1 MVKEIP
7 SYFGGTGI
15 NGEVLGQ
22 QNVYSIPLVNS
33 VLTSNSLTITINK
46 TPNSASS
53 TYLLSYENL
62 ELGPT
67 TDNSSINRNEIIQL
81 SVNDTLFGSGIDS
94 STPLII
100 NTSNT
105 SSLSK
110 IYLLSYDNNEL
121 GPNTDNNSINRNK
134 ILQLSVNDTLF
145 SSGIVS
151 STPLIINTSNT
162 ASLSNIYWTAYNNP
176 ELGSNTDKT
185 GQYRNTIFEINDQ
198 RQYRYLIQDSSGSNY
213 PIDTTYDL
221 NYNNTKVISNF
232 DTISN
237 LAPINLP
244 ISSSGSFGI
253 TGGPNPNTSSYITN
267 SMEFITIGA
276 GGGSGGPDGG
286 SYACGGGSGALIS
299 GSVSLI
305 FSGSILYIYVGGGG
319 GGGVGCVA
327 GTGAGAGG
335 TNGGGAGGNAGG
347 SGCSGGGGGGGGWSG
362 ISTGSNYIAVVG
374 GGSGGGGANEGGAN
388 DANSSGGGV
397 QSAGANG
404 TSFTGGIG
412 DNFSGDGGGWA
423 GGGGG
428 YYGGAKQNTSTY
440 VNSGGGNYTGSLTF
454 NCSISNGTGVGQGS
468 TAANITYNW
477 SGLTGNYGGGGAP
490 IIGSGG
496 TAGSGTSGVVAIRY
510 AGIQKATGGTISNS
524 GGSTI
529 HTFTSNATM
538 SFYDT
543 PFILP
548 GAVGGYGYFDG
559 SGSYLRISGSSLL
572 NLGSGSLL
580 TSPFTVEY
588 DFYTNSSSK
597 YQTILSRGAGS
608 INYNTSSGLVYNAGI
623 SESKVIWEYYTNNTS
638 SYLLTGSTNIID
650 NNWYSYA
657 VTYDGNITRLY
668 LNGTLENYVCGSVYN
683 YPSTLLPSLTS
694 SFIGRLVNTSSNDF
708 SGYLDKI
715 RITTGIARYTNASYI
730 TQSSSYPTSTGFLS
744 GSNYCNSN
752 ILNIRFVID
761 YLTGSNLI
769 LPGGSND
776 FTSSQDILVTNIT
789 GTVNNNTINTI
800 SSGSNLIKRND
811 GITDK
816 TIYTGDNY
824 ISDATI
830 FTRGNVERTI
840 VESSQVIFNSLS
852 DPSKNYS
859 YKGSGS
865 NIINRNDGITD
876 KTIYTG
882 DGYLSSTTIFTRGN
896 VERTTVESSQ
906 VIFNSL
912 SDPNKNYS
920 YKGSGSTIIK
930 RNDGITDKT
939 IYVGDGYLSSAT
951 INTIGNIDKTILNGS
966 NVVINVDTNNF
977 IPSINKTFT
986 YEVDYNALFNQEI
999 DSVLTIVSIYSLPS
1013 GFSVSSDAKR
1023 ITGYVNFSDTKT
1035 IKLELSDSSTYN
1047 IVLKPIFF
1055 KKKYTY

>member
-7 SYFGGTGI
+7 YNFGDTGI
-15 NGEVLGQ
+15 NGEVLGR
-22 QNVYSIPLVNS
+22 QNVYSLPLGNS
-33 VLTSNSLTITINK
+33 VLTSDPLTITINK

-53 TYLLSYENL
+53 RYFLSYENP
-62 ELGPT
+62 ELGPI
-67 TDNSSINRNEIIQL
+67 TDNNSINRNEIVQL
-81 SVNDTLFGSGIDS
+81 SVNDTLFGIGSIS

-110 IYLLSYDNNEL
+110 IYFLPYENPEL
-121 GPNTDNNSINRNK
+121 GSNADKTGVYRNE

-151 STPLIINTSNT
+151 SIPLIISTVNTS
-162 ASLSNIYWTAYNNP
+162 SLFKTYFLSYDNP

-185 GQYRNTIFEINDQ
+185 GVYRNEILQINNQ
-198 RQYRYLIQDSSGSNY
+198 RQYRYLIQDGTGSNY
-213 PIDTTYDL
+213 PVDTTYDL
-221 NYNNTKVISNF
+221 NYNSTKVISNF
-232 DTISN
+232 DNLSN

-388 DANSSGGGV
+388 DANSAGGGV
-397 QSAGANG
+397 QNAGANG
-404 TSFTGGIG
+404 TSFTGGTG

-440 VNSGGGNYTGSLTF
+440 VNSGGGNYTASMTF
-454 NCSISNGTGVGQGS
+454 NCSILNGTGVGQGS

-477 SGLTGNYGGGGAP
+477 NGLTGNYGGGGAP

-496 TAGSGTSGVVAIRY
+496 TAGSGTTGVVAIRY
-510 AGIQKATGGTISNS
+510 AGIQKATGGTVSNS

-538 SFYDT
+538 SFYDA

-548 GAVGGYGYFDG
+548 GVVGGYGYFDG

-572 NLGSGSLL
+572 NLGSGSA
-580 TSPFTVEY
+580 SPFTVEY

-623 SESKVIWEYYTNNTS
+623 SSSKIIWEYYTNNTS

-668 LNGTLENYVCGSVYN
+668 LNGTLENSVSNSIYN

-730 TQSSSYPTSTGFLS
+730 TQSSSYPTSTGFLA

-752 ILNIRFVID
+752 ILNIRFAND

-769 LPGGSND
+769 LPSGTND

-800 SSGSNLIKRND
+800 SSGSNNIKRND

-824 ISDATI
+824 ISDTTIFTRGNVERITVESSQVIFNSLSDPSKNYSYKGTGSNIIIRNDGITDKTVYTGDNYVSDATI
-830 FTRGNVERTI
+830 FTRGNVERTTI
-840 VESSQVIFNSLS
+840 ESSQVIFNSLS

-865 NIINRNDGITD
+865 NIIKRNDGISD

-882 DGYLSSTTIFTRGN
+882 D
-896 VERTTVESSQ
+896 
-906 VIFNSL
+906 
-912 SDPNKNYS
+912 NY
-920 YKGSGSTIIK
+920 
-930 RNDGITDKT
+930 
-939 IYVGDGYLSSAT
+939 VSSAT
-951 INTIGNIDKTILNGS
+951 INAIGTIDKTILNGS
-966 NVVINVDTNNF
+966 SVVINTDTNNF

-986 YEVDYNALFNQEI
+986 YEVDYNAVFNQEI
-999 DSVLTIVSIYSLPS
+999 DSVLTIVTTYSLPL
-1013 GFSVSSDAKR
+1013 GFSISSDAKR
-1023 ITGYVNFSDTKT
+1023 IIGYVNFSDTKT